1 MGDGGR
7 YGCISHRSSSW
18 YQSTRRDNA
27 RVVFAR
33 GYGTSAMGCLPEKN
47 YFTQRRQAAKG
58 EKIFFIAP
66 LRLCEKKIISRKAAK
81 PQRGS
86 VFFCGMAPGIS
97 NSIYPQMVVVGA
109 NKYLESVIMVGMLMT
124 SIWSITIGTY
134 YSGSYPKSKIFYG
147 SI

>member
-1 MGDGGR
+1 MDIFWTGLLFCIKAPVETT
-7 YGCISHRSSSW
+7 YGLSLPGVLAHLLWAAFLEKIISR
-18 YQSTRRDNA
+18 
-27 RVVFAR
+27 
-33 GYGTSAMGCLPEKN
+33 E
-47 YFTQRRQAAKG
+47 AAKPRR
-58 EKIFFIAP
+58 KSLLHFASW
-66 LRLCEKKIISRKAAK
+66 RLCEKKIISRKAAK